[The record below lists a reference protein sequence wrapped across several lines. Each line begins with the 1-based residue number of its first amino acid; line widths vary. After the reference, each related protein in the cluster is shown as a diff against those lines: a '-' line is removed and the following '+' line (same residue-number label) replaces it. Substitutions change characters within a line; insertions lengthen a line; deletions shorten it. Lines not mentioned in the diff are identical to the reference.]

1 VQTVRRHAEEA
12 GRDPDAMSFGA
23 ALTCIIAPTED
34 AVDEATSNLA
44 LRWDAAAL
52 VPGPD
57 AWERHGRKNPLG
69 DWSYPRDLVP
79 MDWPRQDAL
88 RIAEQVSPD
97 DVRNLRFCGTP
108 DSVANQLQP
117 YIDAG
122 LNMLLVGNYA
132 ELVLSGDWGDA
143 LAGESVVTQTYDII
157 RGRNGIELPA
167 QMTGTS

>member
-1 VQTVRRHAEEA
+1 VKDVRRYAEEA
-12 GRDPDAMSFGA
+12 GRDPDAMSLGA

-34 AVDEATSNLA
+34 KVDEATSSLA

-57 AWERHGRKNPLG
+57 AWRRHGKENPLG

-79 MDWPRQDAL
+79 MDWSREDAL
-88 RIAEQVSPD
+88 RIAEQVQPE
-97 DVRNLRFCGTP
+97 DVRNVRFCGTP
-108 DSVANQLQP
+108 QSVADQLQP

-143 LAGESVVTQTYDII
+143 LAGQNVVADTYDLI
-157 RGRNGIELPA
+157 RERNGIAPPVVA
-167 QMTGTS
+167 TA